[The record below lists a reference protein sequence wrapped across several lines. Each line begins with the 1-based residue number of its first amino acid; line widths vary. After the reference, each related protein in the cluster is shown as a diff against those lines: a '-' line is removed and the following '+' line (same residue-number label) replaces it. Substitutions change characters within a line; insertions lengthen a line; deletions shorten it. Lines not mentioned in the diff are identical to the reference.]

1 MVLAILDFLLWLQ
14 PAATP
19 SASGGGSGAGGGG
32 AMGCGMNAAMM
43 LGILAI
49 TYFFLLR
56 PDAQRRN
63 EADDL
68 QKGLRRGMK
77 VRTSGGILG
86 EIVGLTERD
95 VTLAVADKVRINVLR
110 ENIKGPEVEM
120 PAGEA
125 KKAAEKEAAAAG
137 AASASEEKK

>member
-1 MVLAILDFLLWLQ
+1 MAVLLAIFEFLLWLQ

-19 SASGGGSGAGGGG
+19 AASGGGSGGGPG

-56 PDAQRRN
+56 PDAQRRK
-63 EADDL
+63 ETEDM
-68 QKGLRRGMK
+68 QKGLRVGMK
-77 VRTSGGILG
+77 VRTTGGILG
-86 EIVGLTERD
+86 EVVRVSDRD
-95 VTLAVADKVRINVLR
+95 VVIAIAEKVRINVLR
-110 ENIKGPEVEM
+110 ENIKGPEVDVAA

-125 KKAAEKEAAAAG
+125 KKDAAPAAAA
-137 AASASEEKK
+137 SDDKK

>member
-1 MVLAILDFLLWLQ
+1 MAVLLAILDFLLWLQ

-19 SASGGGSGAGGGG
+19 SAGGGGGGGG
-32 AMGCGMNAAMM
+32 AGPMGCGMNAAMM

-56 PDAQRRN
+56 PDAQRRK
-63 EADDL
+63 ETEDM

-86 EIVGLTERD
+86 EIVGMTERD

-110 ENIKGPEVEM
+110 ENIRGPEVEM

-125 KKAAEKEAAAAG
+125 KAAAAAA
-137 AASASEEKK
+137 AASAPAATDDKK